1 MTRATKTK
9 FDEELGKALADRMGL
24 CHETTLQDYTT
35 ESLESGVVVKMQ
47 TFRFMSREDYEGLRA
62 VAKTRSEA
70 K

>member
-1 MTRATKTK
+1 MTPATTTK
-9 FDEELGKALADRMGL
+9 FEEELGKALADRMGL

-35 ESLESGVVVKMQ
+35 ESLKSGVVVKMQ